1 MRRRRANE
9 PPLLPRDEHEA
20 PGQGGLDHRSA
31 GSAAMAR
38 LLQGTVFRQATAPVQ
53 EEDALGPEMSAAIAA
68 ERGRGASLPEPVRA
82 DMEHRLG
89 SDFSGVRVHHDRQAD
104 TLNHALAAEAFTT
117 GTDIFFS
124 GGSYNPTSSAGR
136 ELLAHELTHVAQQAA
151 QREDRS
157 LRGPQS
163 QASDAAGAVSLSPR
177 VSQPGDPAEA
187 NARAVARSVAADHL
201 PAGAG
206 NQAVA
211 RVLPLTGQA
220 SAVVHRQP
228 AEGAP
233 AGPTAVAPAQP
244 DLGSVLSVQAMEYL
258 RVTAT
263 QTSLLAGAYAER
275 TLRVVDALRG
285 RLQAVGGRY
294 HDAYEQYAKVI
305 RAARAEANDQKEWKE
320 IILGIAIGT
329 GVGLL
334 SGAIVPEGLAFGYKV
349 LAEVVGESVEA
360 AAAGGAKGLHLTDV
374 AGTELEPGGLDPDV
388 LNTQIWQRLS
398 ALYRGGLGV
407 QQQVQY
413 LPLLLG
419 GAEYALGQFRLL
431 QSGGQADMPRSDLI
445 GMATSLNRAT
455 GHLAALNTWLRT
467 GLDAL
472 SRLEATTKA
481 PVPKQEEIESDIWI
495 MWMSTLSNRDSDI
508 LDLDPIEDH
517 LEAIGVIGPGI
528 LGVDFGWY
536 TSEDD
541 ELAALSAAR
550 SQAGRIHA
558 RYEAL
563 GRQP

>member
-9 PPLLPRDEHEA
+9 PALLPRDEHEA
-20 PGQGGLDHRSA
+20 PGQGGPDHRSA
-31 GSAAMAR
+31 GNAAMAR

-124 GGSYNPTSSAGR
+124 GGSYNPTS
-136 ELLAHELTHVAQQAA
+136 
-151 QREDRS
+151 
-157 LRGPQS
+157 
-163 QASDAAGAVSLSPR
+163 
-177 VSQPGDPAEA
+177 
-187 NARAVARSVAADHL
+187 AADHL

>member
-1 MRRRRANE
+1 
-9 PPLLPRDEHEA
+9 
-20 PGQGGLDHRSA
+20 
-31 GSAAMAR
+31 MAR
-38 LLQGTVFRQATAPVQ
+38 LLRGTVFRQATAPVQ

-136 ELLAHELTHVAQQAA
+136 ELLAHELTHVAQQNT
-151 QREDRS
+151 
-157 LRGPQS
+157 
-163 QASDAAGAVSLSPR
+163 GAVSLSPR

-285 RLQAVGGRY
+285 RLQVVGGRY